1 MKTTVSYNIKMAI
14 LFGAMTALP
23 FSFGGCEKDPVK
35 PNQPTQ
41 SKTYTYI
48 YDNYG
53 IPQDTVLAHTDVDT
67 FYVIPKT
74 YNLFATAGETTIHNV
89 RVHLENCQNMNPK
102 THGKGPFKASFA
114 SYADSAWLANFG
126 YQIQR

>member
-1 MKTTVSYNIKMAI
+1 MKKTVSYNIKKV
-14 LFGAMTALP
+14 LGGAMLVALP
-23 FSFGGCEKDPVK
+23 FAFGGCEKDPVK

-41 SKTYTYI
+41 SKTYTYM

-74 YNLFATAGETTIHNV
+74 YNLFATVSEANIHNV
-89 RVHLENCQNMNPK
+89 RVHLENCKNMNSK
-102 THGKGPFKASFA
+102 TYGKGPFKAKNA
-114 SYADSAWLANFG
+114 SYADSVWLANFG
-126 YQIQR
+126 YQMQR